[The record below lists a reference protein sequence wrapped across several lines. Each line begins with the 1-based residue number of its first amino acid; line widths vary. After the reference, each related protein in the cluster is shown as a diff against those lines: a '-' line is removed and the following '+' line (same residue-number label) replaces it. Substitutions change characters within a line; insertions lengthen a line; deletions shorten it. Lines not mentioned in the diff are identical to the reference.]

1 MNNAYAMS
9 ASFEARKNSRA
20 TLITIVFAGL
30 MALLMFFWTWT
41 LPIIIPPVAD
51 PGIMVELNLP
61 EEPVFA
67 RKAGGGGGGNPVQAI
82 GEKGTAYA
90 PPQPGTKEDA
100 KDIEE

>member
-1 MNNAYAMS
+1 M
-9 ASFEARKNSRA
+9 
-20 TLITIVFAGL
+20 ITVGFAGL
-30 MALLMFFWTWT
+30 LALLMFFWTWT

-67 RKAGGGGGGNPVQAI
+67 KQAGGGGGGNPVQAI

-90 PPQPGTKEDA
+90 PPQPGTKDDA
-100 KDIEE
+100 KDIEEDETEKTTPAYFKT